1 MQLSTVTWTHQKKEG
16 CVGMFDL
23 KGYELSLYKAE
34 FSQNTVSCYIR
45 DTKEFL
51 KWLEGRN
58 KHITEIDE
66 FLLIKYKKHL
76 MDNNKSILSTNR
88 KLASLNS
95 FCKFLYSDLVLEEI
109 FTIKLI
115 KNRDKGEYKGLQ
127 PNDLHRLREEIHQQ
141 GNKQHICIFEL
152 LLATGIRVS
161 ELCDLRLQDI
171 IITDSKR
178 YIKVVGKGSVNR
190 TIPINNDA
198 RTAIEEYIKVRPE
211 TTADNLIIGQR
222 GAYNRNAINLILEKY
237 GNKLGIKVTP
247 HNLRHSFGYK
257 LITNGTPI
265 TMIQDLLG
273 HSSILTTIRYT
284 QTTEQDKIDAL
295 NGLTW

>member
-1 MQLSTVTWTHQKKEG
+1 
-16 CVGMFDL
+16 MFDL
-23 KGYELSLYKAE
+23 KGYELSLYKVE

-45 DTKEFL
+45 DTREFMN
-51 KWLEGRN
+51 WLEAKN
-58 KHITEIDE
+58 KHIAEIDE
-66 FLLIKYKKHL
+66 FILIKYKKHL
-76 MDNNKSILSTNR
+76 MDVNQSILSTNR

-95 FCKFLYSDLVLEEI
+95 FCKFLYNDLVLAEVL
-109 FTIKLI
+109 TIKLI

-141 GNKQHICIFEL
+141 GNKQHICIMEV

-171 IITDSKR
+171 TITDSKS
-178 YIKVVGKGSVNR
+178 YIRVVGKGSVNR
-190 TIPINNDA
+190 TIPINNAA

-211 TTADNLIIGQR
+211 TAEDNLIIGQR
-222 GAYNRNAINLILEKY
+222 GSYNRNAINLILEKY
-237 GNKLGIKVTP
+237 GSKLGIKVTP

>member
-1 MQLSTVTWTHQKKEG
+1 MNTPKKEG

-23 KGYELSLYKAE
+23 KGFELSLYKEE
-34 FSQNTVSCYIR
+34 FSENTVSCYIR

-51 KWLEGRN
+51 KWLEGKN
-58 KHITEIDE
+58 KHIAEVDE
-66 FLLIKYKKHL
+66 FMLIDYKKHL
-76 MDNNKSILSTNR
+76 MNLSQSILSINR

-95 FCKFLYSDLVLEEI
+95 FCKYLYKDNVLEDMAS
-109 FTIKLI
+109 IKLVR
-115 KNRDKGEYKGLQ
+115 NRDKGEYKGLK
-127 PNDLHRLREEIHQQ
+127 PDELHRLREEIHQQ
-141 GNKQHICIFEL
+141 GNRQHVCIIEV

-161 ELCDLRLQDI
+161 ELCKLRLQDI
-171 IITDSKR
+171 VIADNKS
-178 YIKVVGKGSVNR
+178 YIKVVGKGSINR
-190 TIPINNDA
+190 TIPLNTDA
-198 RTAIEEYIKVRPE
+198 QYAIKEYIQVRSKTDE
-211 TTADNLIIGQR
+211 DNLIIGQR

-237 GNKLGIKVTP
+237 GRSLGIKVTP

-295 NGLTW
+295 NALAW

>member
-1 MQLSTVTWTHQKKEG
+1 MDTPKRKG

-34 FSQNTVSCYIR
+34 FSENTISCYIR

-51 KWLEGRN
+51 KWLEDRN
-58 KHITEIDE
+58 KHIAEIDE

-76 MDNNKSILSTNR
+76 MDINTSVLSTNR

-95 FCKFLYSDLVLEEI
+95 FCKFLYNDLVLAEV

-127 PNDLHRLREEIHQQ
+127 PKDLHLLREEIHLQ

-171 IITDSKR
+171 AITDSKQ
-178 YIKVVGKGSVNR
+178 YIRIVGKACVNR

-198 RTAIEEYIKVRPE
+198 RAAIEEYIKVRPE
-211 TTADNLIIGQR
+211 TAEDNLIIGQR

-237 GNKLGIKVTP
+237 GNRLGIKVTP

-295 NGLTW
+295 NGLSW